1 MDQTVTIRR
10 FLYRHEAELARS
22 YLEASEIPSWVL
34 ADDAGGMQPQLNFAQ
49 QGVRLLTDE
58 AHAQEAI
65 GLLDALESDASAAT
79 AGPDEA
85 G

>member
-1 MDQTVTIRR
+1 MDKAVTIRR
-10 FLYRHEAELARS
+10 FLYRHEADLARS

-34 ADDAGGMQPQLNFAQ
+34 ADDAGGMQPALNFAQ

-58 AHAQEAI
+58 AHAEEAI
-65 GLLDALESDASAAT
+65 VLLDAIESDGSAAT
-79 AGPDEA
+79 AGPDET

>member
-1 MDQTVTIRR
+1 MDKTVTIRR
-10 FLYRHEAELARS
+10 FLYRHEADLARA
-22 YLEASEIPSWVL
+22 YLEASGIPSWVL

-58 AHAQEAI
+58 EQAEEAI
-65 GLLDALESDASAAT
+65 TLLEAIESEGSAEDAGL
-79 AGPDEA
+79 DEA